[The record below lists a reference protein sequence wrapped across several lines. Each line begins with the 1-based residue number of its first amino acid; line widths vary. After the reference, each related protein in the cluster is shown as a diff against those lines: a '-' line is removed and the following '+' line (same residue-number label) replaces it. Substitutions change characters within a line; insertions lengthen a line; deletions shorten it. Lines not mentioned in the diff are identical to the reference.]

1 MFSVVSI
8 VFVILIAFLFI
19 KRKIK
24 WLVLSLIGVVL
35 SLLLGVF

>member
-8 VFVILIAFLFI
+8 VFVILMAFLFI

-24 WLVLSLIGVVL
+24 WLVLSLIGLVL